1 MTRALPRTNLHSSS
15 LIRFFA
21 YLAMVDAVEPGNAF
35 AEKLGLWLDF
45 TDAITLRAAHDAPTT
60 STPAVPSGGPS
71 AARLAVA
78 AQFAR
83 VRAALADSITKS
95 CAPNGGKTRLEMPT
109 PQPGV
114 PMDLA
119 AAYAPYRRC
128 YLAHQRDMD
137 LSVRPL
143 RVNVRDVLA
152 SASPPLQK
160 LAALD
165 AALDGILRE
174 REASLLSTV
183 PALLRKRFEHLF
195 KTHQQTLVDT
205 QQADNPAAW
214 MQAGAWLACFHH
226 ELQMVLLAEL
236 DLRLQPTLGLME
248 ALNHELTKHQ

>member
-1 MTRALPRTNLHSSS
+1 MTRALPRTNLHSSR

-21 YLAMVDAVEPGNAF
+21 DLALVDAVEPGNAF

-45 TDAITLRAAHDAPTT
+45 TDAITLRAAHDLST
-60 STPAVPSGGPS
+60 SNTPGTPWGGQPNARVAVG
-71 AARLAVA
+71 

-95 CAPNGGKTRLEMPT
+95 CSPNGGKSRMEMPA
-109 PQPGV
+109 PQAGV

-137 LSVRPL
+137 LSGRP
-143 RVNVRDVLA
+143 RGVSVRDVLA
-152 SASPPLQK
+152 SASPPLRK

-174 REASLLSTV
+174 RETSLLVTV
-183 PALLRKRFEHLF
+183 PALLKKRFEQWF
-195 KTHQQTLVDT
+195 KAHQQTLVDT

-214 MQAGAWLACFHH
+214 MQAGAWLARFCH
-226 ELQMVLLAEL
+226 ELETVLLAEL

-248 ALNHELTKHQ
+248 ALNNETTKHQ

>member
-1 MTRALPRTNLHSSS
+1 MTRALPRTNLHSSR

-21 YLAMVDAVEPGNAF
+21 DLAMVDAVGPGNAF

-45 TDAITLRAAHDAPTT
+45 TDAITLRAAHDVSTT
-60 STPAVPSGGPS
+60 GTPEAPSGVQ
-71 AARLAVA
+71 AHARVAVG

-95 CAPNGGKTRLEMPT
+95 CSPNGGKTRIEMPT
-109 PQPGV
+109 PQAGV
-114 PMDLA
+114 PLDLGV
-119 AAYAPYRRC
+119 AYAPYRRS

-143 RVNVRDVLA
+143 RANVREVLA
-152 SASPPLQK
+152 SASPPLKK

-165 AALDGILRE
+165 AALDEILRE

-183 PALLRKRFEHLF
+183 PSLLKKRFEQLF
-195 KTHQQTLVDT
+195 KAHQQTLVDT

-214 MQAGAWLACFHH
+214 MRAGAWLACFCH
-226 ELQMVLLAEL
+226 ELETVLLAEL

-248 ALNHELTKHQ
+248 ALNHETTKHQ